1 METNWLLKRKCL
13 AVGEVAE
20 LVFSESFVMQG
31 KVWGRGSV
39 MLLESL
45 SSASPVG
52 GDSLPRESFQ
62 SMCQGSEG
70 QNVQRPDCSML
81 RNEGSGGLS
90 RGSRLDPLGT
100 DGTSDRRHSS
110 QRTEFYPGAFLCLC
124 LGL

>member
-1 METNWLLKRKCL
+1 M

-20 LVFSESFVMQG
+20 LVFSASFVMQG

-45 SSASPVG
+45 SSGSLVED
-52 GDSLPRESFQ
+52 DSLPRESSQ

-70 QNVQRPDCSML
+70 QNVQRPVSSML
-81 RNEGSGGLS
+81 RDERSGGLS
-90 RGSRLDPLGT
+90 RGSRLAPLGT
-100 DGTSDRRHSS
+100 DGASDRRHSS
-110 QRTEFYPGAFLCLC
+110 QRTDFYLGTFLCLC